1 MSGLIHQFITNS
13 AQQNPTA
20 TALIHKNTEYSY
32 AALQSAVTST
42 ADGLIQL
49 GLAPSERVAVYL
61 PKQPETVFGL
71 FGTAQAGGVFVP
83 VNPLLKPHQ
92 VAYILKDCNVRVLI
106 TSADRLRLLA
116 GTLTKCHDLR
126 TVIIVGQQ
134 QTELPD
140 ISNIIILNWE
150 TAFSKSSDSATQAH
164 RRIDTDMAAAIWLLG
179 LKVWRNIWRIVRM
192 IGYSPFCHSALT
204 MASAK

>member
-32 AALQSAVTST
+32 AALQSEVEST
-42 ADGLIQL
+42 AFGLIQL

-61 PKQPETVFGL
+61 PKQPETVFSL
-71 FGTAQAGGVFVP
+71 FGAARAGGVFVP

-106 TSADRLRLLA
+106 TSADRLRLLSDA
-116 GTLTKCHDLR
+116 LTECHDQPER
-126 TVIIVGQQ
+126 YRCQAQKQGPT
-134 QTELPD
+134 PRF
-140 ISNIIILNWE
+140 E
-150 TAFSKSSDSATQAH
+150 TSPLSA
-164 RRIDTDMAAAIWLLG
+164 
-179 LKVWRNIWRIVRM
+179 
-192 IGYSPFCHSALT
+192 
-204 MASAK
+204 